1 MFIVIEILIIFLFF
15 FDSWIS
21 LLNLI
26 YKVFKVFF
34 LRESIFLGNIGNVR
48 VFWYRVKCKENYF
61 K

>member
-15 FDSWIS
+15 LDSWIS

-34 LRESIFLGNIGNVR
+34 LRESIFLGNIGNVS